1 MIREEMVHPLDLFFN
16 LFEELAVALREG
28 VDPIRLLNIVG
39 VIQLVF
45 FFYLLDRLFIDN
57 FKVPFMF
64 SIHL

>member
-57 FKVPFMF
+57 FKVSFMF

>member
-45 FFYLLDRLFIDN
+45 FIYLLDRLFIDN